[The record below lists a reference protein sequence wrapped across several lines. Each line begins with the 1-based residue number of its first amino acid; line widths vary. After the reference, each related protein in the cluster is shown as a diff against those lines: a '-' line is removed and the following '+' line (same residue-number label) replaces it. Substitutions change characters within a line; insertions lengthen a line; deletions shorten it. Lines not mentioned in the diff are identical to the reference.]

1 MTTAVAA
8 RVTSECIR
16 PFAFIFIFIFR
27 PSLFLISSTVLLLC
41 SVGAEKF
48 FIVQAKGANGDE
60 HSSRNSS
67 SCEATCYGY
76 SCDHWNGNTCDEL
89 QSEYQCDCSGCDC
102 EVETC
107 VDTDSNGTAT
117 DPYGD
122 GCDAYVVYPG
132 WCGRYDDSDFTSNA
146 MCCGCGG
153 GSTQNISIDVV
164 TLPAYGS
171 AADDADGK
179 PMRGTPYPSSLKRF
193 QYCVAPGDYTIVAI
207 DNAGDGWWG
216 NAYYSVVVGGTTVI
230 YEEMG
235 RISSSIQSTPFT
247 ANLPLSARTTFS
259 ENRAPQGGGGALFW
273 EDSPPGNLN
282 NYRNE
287 SESNTALYGAYVATP
302 ARTLLAR
309 NHSFKTTSGD
319 SMATD
324 PVTIELKDRCVTT
337 HASICW
343 WP

>member
-1 MTTAVAA
+1 M
-8 RVTSECIR
+8 S
-16 PFAFIFIFIFR
+16 
-27 PSLFLISSTVLLLC
+27 
-41 SVGAEKF
+41 
-48 FIVQAKGANGDE
+48 
-60 HSSRNSS
+60 
-67 SCEATCYGY
+67 
-76 SCDHWNGNTCDEL
+76 
-89 QSEYQCDCSGCDC
+89 
-102 EVETC
+102 
-107 VDTDSNGTAT
+107 TDSGGA

-122 GCDAYVVYPG
+122 GCAAYAAYPS
-132 WCGRYDDSDFTSNA
+132 WCGGYDDSDFTSNA

-153 GSTQNISIDVV
+153 GSMWNSSQPLFVE
-164 TLPAYGS
+164 LPAYES

-179 PMRGTPYPSSLKRF
+179 PMQGTPYPGSLKRF
-193 QYCVAPGDYTIVAI
+193 QYCIAPGDYTMVAI

-287 SESNTALYGAYVATP
+287 SESNTALYGDYVATP

-309 NHSFKTTSGD
+309 NHSFKTISGD
-319 SMATD
+319 SMATG

-337 HASICW
+337 YASIYW